1 MLRILIL
8 SSLVLLLSCGESP
21 RKAERAPA
29 GAPIA
34 VRTVAVS
41 AADWPDTYEATG
53 TVRARVT
60 AVIAGKV
67 MGYVRDV
74 RVQAGDRV
82 QAGQL
87 LVTLDSRDLEANL
100 RRAQAGYDEARS
112 AQPEVESAVAAAQ
125 ANLELAQVTFRRM
138 QDLYSKKSISNQE
151 FDESAAR
158 LKSARAAHEMAL
170 AKRAQLTAS
179 IAQAEEERRAAEV
192 AHSYARLEAP
202 FAGVVTVRSVDPG
215 SLATPGAPLLTIE
228 RDGAYR
234 LEASVEESR
243 LASIHT
249 GQPVTVSLDA
259 LGSPFQARVS
269 EVLPAVDAASRA
281 GTVKIDLPASPRV
294 RSGLFGHA
302 LFALGTR
309 RVLAVPSAAVA
320 ERGQLQSVMVAEGG
334 TAQARLVT
342 LGRRSGDQVEVLSGL
357 SAGEAVIAPLPPGLT
372 DGAKVEVRP

>member
-158 LKSARAAHEMAL
+158 
-170 AKRAQLTAS
+170 

-294 RSGLFGHA
+294 RSGLFGRA

-320 ERGQLQSVMVAEGG
+320 ERGQLQSVM
-334 TAQARLVT
+334 
-342 LGRRSGDQVEVLSGL
+342 
-357 SAGEAVIAPLPPGLT
+357 
-372 DGAKVEVRP
+372 